1 MTIYRGEIYCTS
13 VRVNFTTPLKT
24 PGVLSGTCEAVTGQ
38 SGRAGSPLV
47 GDDDDQD
54 YGLSIPS
61 ISMDQA
67 TLPSETEIGRVALT
81 VADPPPVVE
90 FYRDVVGLT
99 VLDSGDDRTTLG
111 KGGTE
116 LLVLNHRPDA
126 PAREATETGLYH
138 VAFRV
143 PSRAALGDALRRID
157 SEWTL
162 DGASDH
168 GVSEALYLSD
178 PAGNG
183 VEIYRDRS
191 PESWTETPSGHV
203 EMVTEPLDAQAVAAA
218 AVGDQSMPDGADI
231 GHVHLEVSS
240 VATARSF
247 YADALGLRVR
257 ATYDGAVFL
266 AAGGYHHHVGANV
279 WQGRSSPHRGQGL
292 AWFEIRLPDDATLDT
307 VHERL
312 RRSDYAVSET
322 DAGLTARDGD
332 DIELRLRT

>member
-1 MTIYRGEIYCTS
+1 MD
-13 VRVNFTTPLKT
+13 
-24 PGVLSGTCEAVTGQ
+24 
-38 SGRAGSPLV
+38 RA
-47 GDDDDQD
+47 
-54 YGLSIPS
+54 
-61 ISMDQA
+61 
-67 TLPSETEIGRVALT
+67 TRPSETEIGRVALT
-81 VADPPPVVE
+81 VADLPPVVE
-90 FYRDVVGLT
+90 FYRDVVGLQ
-99 VLDSGDDRTTLG
+99 VLAADDDRTVLG
-111 KGGTE
+111 AGEEE

-126 PAREATETGLYH
+126 PARDVTGTGLYH

-183 VEIYRDRS
+183 VEIYRDR
-191 PESWTETPSGHV
+191 PRELWTETPSGHV
-203 EMVTEPLDAQAVAAA
+203 EMVTEPLDTQGVAAA
-218 AVGDQSMPDGADI
+218 GVGDQSMPDGSDI

-240 VATARSF
+240 VAAARSF

-266 AAGGYHHHVGANV
+266 AAGEYHHHVGANV
-279 WQGRSSPHRGQGL
+279 WQGRSTPNRGQGL
-292 AWFEIRLPDDATLDT
+292 AWFEMRLPDDAALDT
-307 VHERL
+307 AAERL

-322 DAGLTARDGD
+322 DAGLAVRDGD
-332 DIELRLRT
+332 DIELRLRS